1 MLFLEKGECARRRGG
16 EWQKQTINLENRNW
30 TGIIPGYLKD
40 AIITFYVECFDK
52 AGNSAKTMESYY
64 IVKAAP
70 GEVGVAP
77 SAEDF
82 PSYWLILIILAIFAV
97 LASTAYYI
105 RKRKRSGA
113 TTNYFAIT
121 SL

>member
-1 MLFLEKGECARRRGG
+1 LWRKGECARRLLGG

-70 GEVGVAP
+70 SEGDIAP

-82 PSYWLILIILAIFAV
+82 PLYWLILIILAIFAV

-113 TTNYFAIT
+113 ATKYFAIT